1 MPKYALEIGGK
12 TYDIESEKALSDTD
26 LASYASKIAAPVAQ
40 PRGTVPAEQAPLID
54 RAKAF
59 VGPDMSKMIRGAGVQ
74 TTPYGAEALQ
84 GPVTLS
90 GAVLQGLGSGAARSV
105 AGITELGAR
114 AAGAEGLQKG
124 AKAIRES
131 IPTML
136 AEYKEAYPM
145 TTGGAELVGEA
156 VAPTAALMKAGQALK
171 AIGAA
176 APMLGRV
183 LTPAGEAIATGGF
196 RTGLQPGVANR
207 LAQLAGGATAAGAT
221 QAMLS
226 GDISGE
232 TGTAAGIGAALPI
245 ALPAL
250 GKLGVK
256 GLGSVADF
264 VTGRTAQVK
273 AGELARAAAG
283 GDLAA
288 IKAANAAAPN
298 MPAELAAAGINR
310 DTYFALLDEAA
321 KKDPNGFVRA
331 MRAAEAPEHINEL
344 AKLAGGPTQT
354 ASREAVQASK
364 NTLNAI
370 TGPMMATEL
379 NAAGTAGKF
388 IKTKGP
394 QIYQKYDSMVDALQ
408 QTGQM
413 YAEANAVRLA
423 ANQKRAELV
432 KKLNSPTPGWVSQ
445 KTIDKLDQEIAVLDQ
460 NAAKAKQAV
469 EEMNAIKFQRQDE
482 GEFAV
487 RQVQSLAAYGLK
499 PIDTDSIVGNIAQK
513 IENPKIGVSDESRKV
528 LLAVADKIQEWTAKG
543 GGYID
548 PAALHE
554 IRKTYVNEV
563 IQKELAGRDPSYIA
577 RQAAKVTGELRPLI
591 DDAIEKAGGTD
602 WRKALDTHAKGMQQL
617 EQRTMSAQLMD
628 MYDKAQANPTEFLRL
643 VRGNNPDAVEKVFGP
658 GSFSLAQQM
667 GEKMRPLEKIA
678 SEVER
683 RQAITEMAKQGRAA
697 LATVAEGQQGT
708 SLRLPFFNRTASV
721 MNKVAD
727 ILEGKVER
735 KTMNALIE
743 GARSGKNMNE
753 LLNTLPASERNKV
766 LLEIQKS
773 AQKRP
778 LGYSAGAGQLQ
789 VER

>member
-1 MPKYALEIGGK
+1 MAKFDPDAYLKEP
-12 TYDIESEKALSDTD
+12 
-26 LASYASKIAAPVAQ
+26 APATAFDPDEYLGAKPQ
-40 PRGTVPAEQAPLID
+40 TRGTVPEEPTLAQRVLPALVGYVGSQGTMGLGISRGVGDVMFGAQTLLGKGAQAIGMTETGRRLQEDAAQRMAREAAAIAPYEAAYPDQAATGQFIGQTIPLLGAGRVMAAPL
-54 RAKAF
+54 RAA
-59 VGPDMSKMIRGAGVQ
+59 GAPGLATAVQ
-74 TTPYGAEALQ
+74 TGGFQ
-84 GPVTLS
+84 GPNVLARATGGAALGGAS
-90 GAVLQGLGSGAARSV
+90 GAVLSGGQGTDTLTGAGLGALIPTVAAPALSAL
-105 AGITELGAR
+105 AGTAPVR
-114 AAGAEGLQKG
+114 AA
-124 AKAIRES
+124 
-131 IPTML
+131 
-136 AEYKEAYPM
+136 
-145 TTGGAELVGEA
+145 TGFV
-156 VAPTAALMKAGQALK
+156 KD
-171 AIGAA
+171 
-176 APMLGRV
+176 LGR
-183 LTPAGEAIATGGF
+183 G
-196 RTGLQPGVANR
+196 
-207 LAQLAGGATAAGAT
+207 AQL
-221 QAMLS
+221 
-226 GDISGE
+226 
-232 TGTAAGIGAALPI
+232 
-245 ALPAL
+245 
-250 GKLGVK
+250 
-256 GLGSVADF
+256 
-264 VTGRTAQVK
+264 K

-354 ASREAVQASK
+354 ASRESVQASK

-370 TGPMMATEL
+370 TGPMMETEL
-379 NAAGTAGKF
+379 KAAGTAGEF

-413 YAEANAVRLA
+413 YAEANAIRLA

-487 RQVQSLAAYGLK
+487 RQVQSLALHGLK
-499 PIDTDSIVGNIAQK
+499 PIDTDLIVSNIAQK
-513 IENPKIGVSDESRKV
+513 IENPKIGVSDESKKV

-658 GSFSLAQQM
+658 GSFNLAQQM

-683 RQAITEMAKQGRAA
+683 RQFITKMAKEGRAA
-697 LATVAEGQQGT
+697 LADIAKNQQGV

-721 MNKVAD
+721 MNKAAD
-727 ILEGKVER
+727 ILEGKIDR
-735 KTMNALIE
+735 KTLDILIE
-743 GARSGKNMNE
+743 GAKSGKNMND
-753 LLNTLPASERNKV
+753 LLNAVPTRERSVILDALSKVGAPGVVGAAQLSTNK
-766 LLEIQKS
+766 LAPEKQPRNALIQ
-773 AQKRP
+773 
-778 LGYSAGAGQLQ
+778 
-789 VER
+789 